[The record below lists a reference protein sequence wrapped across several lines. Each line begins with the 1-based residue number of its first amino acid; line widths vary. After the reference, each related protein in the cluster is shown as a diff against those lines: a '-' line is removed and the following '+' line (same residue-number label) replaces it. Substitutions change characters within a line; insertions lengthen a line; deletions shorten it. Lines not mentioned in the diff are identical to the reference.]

1 MSRER
6 AAVCVQWRFGGRL
19 SKTQSE
25 IVTGGTACASLP
37 FHTLVLSLALS
48 LSLTSTGQLFSLTMA
63 LVELFFLLTII
74 GALLYKWSVSG
85 FGYFTRRGVAHL
97 PPQPLVGNIPWSV
110 LMGSGS
116 YLRHSI
122 ELHQQL
128 KQHKIYG
135 VYNMRDP
142 LYYLADPELI
152 RQVGIKH
159 FDVFS
164 NHRQGIA
171 DDSATGDS
179 SVMSKS
185 LLTLR
190 DRRWQQMRSTLT
202 PAFTG
207 AKIRLMFELIHACN
221 VEAVRYVE
229 RKLAEHNN
237 EGVELELKE
246 FFTRYTNDVIATA
259 AFGIQVNSF
268 VDEQNEFFMLGQR
281 ISQFSLW
288 GGIKVML
295 YILLPRLMKVSKWRC
310 GCRQV

>member
-1 MSRER
+1 
-6 AAVCVQWRFGGRL
+6 
-19 SKTQSE
+19 
-25 IVTGGTACASLP
+25 
-37 FHTLVLSLALS
+37 
-48 LSLTSTGQLFSLTMA
+48 MA

-74 GALLYKWSVSG
+74 GALLYKWSVGG

-97 PPQPLVGNIPWSV
+97 RPQPLVGNVPWSV

-128 KQHKIYG
+128 KQHKVYG

-142 LYYLADPELI
+142 LFYLADPELI

-159 FDVFS
+159 FDNFT
-164 NHRQGIA
+164 NHRPGIA
-171 DDSATGDS
+171 DDSNTGDS

-190 DRRWQQMRSTLT
+190 DRRWQQMRSTLS
-202 PAFTG
+202 PMFTG

-259 AFGIQVNSF
+259 AFGIKVNSF
-268 VDEQNEFFMLGQR
+268 VDEQNEFFTLGQR

-288 GGIKVML
+288 GGIKVLL
-295 YILLPRLMKVSKWRC
+295 YILLPRLMKVSQGYLPLGVGYIKFLLKSCRLCACPSWISIMWRISSVWSSAPLRSVVSGRLC
-310 GCRQV
+310 VPI

>member
-1 MSRER
+1 
-6 AAVCVQWRFGGRL
+6 
-19 SKTQSE
+19 
-25 IVTGGTACASLP
+25 
-37 FHTLVLSLALS
+37 
-48 LSLTSTGQLFSLTMA
+48 
-63 LVELFFLLTII
+63 
-74 GALLYKWSVSG
+74 
-85 FGYFTRRGVAHL
+85 
-97 PPQPLVGNIPWSV
+97 
-110 LMGSGS
+110 
-116 YLRHSI
+116 
-122 ELHQQL
+122 
-128 KQHKIYG
+128 
-135 VYNMRDP
+135 MRDP

-159 FDVFS
+159 FDNFS
-164 NHRQGIA
+164 NHRQAIEDG
-171 DDSATGDS
+171 SATGDS

-221 VEAVRYVE
+221 VEAVGYVE

-288 GGIKVML
+288 GGIKVLL
-295 YILLPRLMKVSKWRC
+295 YILLPRLMKVSNLRLRC
-310 GCRQV
+310 QQV